1 MKGEKMETDIQ
12 DLMAWQKD
20 AERELRRE
28 AERLEEKGQQIG
40 GLMKVLEATE
50 EILAENS
57 SLRNELERKDG
68 EIDSLREALEQKDG
82 ETDALRE
89 ELEQKSRETES
100 LREELE
106 RKAKEMDELRRQL
119 QEASSQ
125 HQESDSRAQTMEIH
139 NHFEAGSN
147 SQVYNE
153 KVTGKF
159 TYPNDNSNNNNN
171 SSSNKSK
178 NKNKKNKKKEQKK
191 WKKRSRKA

>member
-1 MKGEKMETDIQ
+1 METDIQ

-28 AERLEEKGQQIG
+28 AERLEEKGQRIG

-68 EIDSLREALEQKDG
+68 EIDALS
-82 ETDALRE
+82 E

-106 RKAKEMDELRRQL
+106 RKAKEMNELRRQL

-159 TYPNDNSNNNNN
+159 TYPNDNNNNNNNNSNNNNN
-171 SSSNKSK
+171 NSNSSNKSK

>member
-20 AERELRRE
+20 AERELKRE
-28 AERLEEKGQQIG
+28 AERLEEKGQRIG

-68 EIDSLREALEQKDG
+68 EID
-82 ETDALRE
+82 ALRE

-106 RKAKEMDELRRQL
+106 QKAKEMDELRRQL

-159 TYPNDNSNNNNN
+159 TYPNNNNNNN
-171 SSSNKSK
+171 SNSSNNSSNSSNNSSNSNKS
-178 NKNKKNKKKEQKK
+178 KNKKNKKKEQKK
-191 WKKRSRKA
+191 WKKRIRKA

>member
-28 AERLEEKGQQIG
+28 AERLEEKGQRIG

-57 SLRNELERKDG
+57 SLREELERKDG
-68 EIDSLREALEQKDG
+68 EI
-82 ETDALRE
+82 DALRE

-106 RKAKEMDELRRQL
+106 QKAKEMDEFRRQL

-159 TYPNDNSNNNNN
+159 TYPNNNNNNN
-171 SSSNKSK
+171 SNSSNNSSNSNKS
-178 NKNKKNKKKEQKK
+178 KNKKNKKKEQKK

>member
-28 AERLEEKGQQIG
+28 AERLEEKGQRIG

-57 SLRNELERKDG
+57 SLRNELEQKDG
-68 EIDSLREALEQKDG
+68 EI
-82 ETDALRE
+82 DALRE
-89 ELEQKSRETES
+89 ELEQKDCETDA

-159 TYPNDNSNNNNN
+159 TYPNNNNNNN
-171 SSSNKSK
+171 SNSSNNSSNSNKS
-178 NKNKKNKKKEQKK
+178 KNKKNKKKEQKK

>member
-28 AERLEEKGQQIG
+28 AERLEEKGQRIG

-68 EIDSLREALEQKDG
+68 EIDALREELEQKDC

-89 ELEQKSRETES
+89 ELEQKV
-100 LREELE
+100 
-106 RKAKEMDELRRQL
+106 KEMDELRRQL

-159 TYPNDNSNNNNN
+159 TYPNNNNNNN
-171 SSSNKSK
+171 SNSSNNSSNSSSNSNSSNS

>member
-1 MKGEKMETDIQ
+1 
-12 DLMAWQKD
+12 MAWQKD
-20 AERELRRE
+20 AERELSRE
-28 AERLEEKGQQIG
+28 AERLEEKGQRIG

-68 EIDSLREALEQKDG
+68 EI
-82 ETDALRE
+82 DALRE

-159 TYPNDNSNNNNN
+159 TYPNNNNNNN
-171 SSSNKSK
+171 SNSSNNSSNSNKS
-178 NKNKKNKKKEQKK
+178 KNKKNKKKEQKK

>member
-20 AERELRRE
+20 AERELSRE
-28 AERLEEKGQQIG
+28 AERLEEKGQRIG

-57 SLRNELERKDG
+57 SLREELERKDG
-68 EIDSLREALEQKDG
+68 EIDGLREELEQKDC

-159 TYPNDNSNNNNN
+159 TYPNN
-171 SSSNKSK
+171 

>member
-20 AERELRRE
+20 AERELSRE
-28 AERLEEKGQQIG
+28 AERLEEKGQRIG

-57 SLRNELERKDG
+57 SLREELERKDG
-68 EIDSLREALEQKDG
+68 EIDALS
-82 ETDALRE
+82 E
-89 ELEQKSRETES
+89 ELEQKDCETDA

-125 HQESDSRAQTMEIH
+125 PRSQTAAHRRWRYTTTSRRAAIRRCT
-139 NHFEAGSN
+139 
-147 SQVYNE
+147 
-153 KVTGKF
+153 T
-159 TYPNDNSNNNNN
+159 
-171 SSSNKSK
+171 
-178 NKNKKNKKKEQKK
+178 
-191 WKKRSRKA
+191 KR

>member
-28 AERLEEKGQQIG
+28 AERLEEKGQRIG

-57 SLRNELERKDG
+57 SLREE
-68 EIDSLREALEQKDG
+68 LEQKDG
-82 ETDALRE
+82 EIDALRE
-89 ELEQKSRETES
+89 ELEQKSRETDA

-159 TYPNDNSNNNNN
+159 TYPNNNNNNN
-171 SSSNKSK
+171 SNSSNNSSNSNKS
-178 NKNKKNKKKEQKK
+178 KNKKNKKKEQKK

>member
-1 MKGEKMETDIQ
+1 M
-12 DLMAWQKD
+12 
-20 AERELRRE
+20 
-28 AERLEEKGQQIG
+28 
-40 GLMKVLEATE
+40 
-50 EILAENS
+50 
-57 SLRNELERKDG
+57 
-68 EIDSLREALEQKDG
+68 
-82 ETDALRE
+82 
-89 ELEQKSRETES
+89 
-100 LREELE
+100 
-106 RKAKEMDELRRQL
+106 RRQL

-159 TYPNDNSNNNNN
+159 TYPNNNNNN
-171 SSSNKSK
+171 SNSSNNSNNSSNNSNK

>member
-1 MKGEKMETDIQ
+1 
-12 DLMAWQKD
+12 MAWQKD
-20 AERELRRE
+20 AERELSRE
-28 AERLEEKGQQIG
+28 AERLEEKGQRIG

-57 SLRNELERKDG
+57 SLRNELEQKDG
-68 EIDSLREALEQKDG
+68 EI
-82 ETDALRE
+82 DALRE
-89 ELEQKSRETES
+89 ELEQKAKETES

-159 TYPNDNSNNNNN
+159 TYPNNNNNNN
-171 SSSNKSK
+171 SNSSNNSSNSNKS
-178 NKNKKNKKKEQKK
+178 KNKKNKKKEQKK

>member
-28 AERLEEKGQQIG
+28 AERLEEKGQRIG

-68 EIDSLREALEQKDG
+68 EIDALREELEQKDC

-89 ELEQKSRETES
+89 ELEQKV
-100 LREELE
+100 
-106 RKAKEMDELRRQL
+106 KEMDELRRQL

-159 TYPNDNSNNNNN
+159 TYPNNNNNNN
-171 SSSNKSK
+171 SNSSNNSSNSNKS
-178 NKNKKNKKKEQKK
+178 KNKKNKKKEQKK

>member
-28 AERLEEKGQQIG
+28 AERLEEKGQRIG

-57 SLRNELERKDG
+57 SLREELERKDG
-68 EIDSLREALEQKDG
+68 EID
-82 ETDALRE
+82 ALRE
-89 ELEQKSRETES
+89 ELEQKDCETDA

-159 TYPNDNSNNNNN
+159 TYPNNNNNNN
-171 SSSNKSK
+171 SNSSNNSSNNNSNKS
-178 NKNKKNKKKEQKK
+178 KNKKNKKKEQKK

>member
-1 MKGEKMETDIQ
+1 
-12 DLMAWQKD
+12 MAWQKD
-20 AERELRRE
+20 AERELSRE
-28 AERLEEKGQQIG
+28 AERLEEKGQRIG

-57 SLRNELERKDG
+57 SLRNELEQKDG
-68 EIDSLREALEQKDG
+68 EI
-82 ETDALRE
+82 DALRE
-89 ELEQKSRETES
+89 ELEQKAKETES

-106 RKAKEMDELRRQL
+106 QKAKEMDELRRQL

-159 TYPNDNSNNNNN
+159 TYPNNNNNNN
-171 SSSNKSK
+171 SNSSNNSSNSNKS
-178 NKNKKNKKKEQKK
+178 KNKKNKKKEQKK

>member
-28 AERLEEKGQQIG
+28 AERLEEKGQRIG

-68 EIDSLREALEQKDG
+68 EID
-82 ETDALRE
+82 ALRE
-89 ELEQKSRETES
+89 ELEQK
-100 LREELE
+100 
-106 RKAKEMDELRRQL
+106 AKETDELRRQL

-159 TYPNDNSNNNNN
+159 TYPNNNNNNN
-171 SSSNKSK
+171 SNSSNNSSNNNSNKSK

>member
-1 MKGEKMETDIQ
+1 MKGEKMETDIE
-12 DLMAWQKD
+12 DLMAWQND

-28 AERLEEKGQQIG
+28 AERLEEKGQRIG

-57 SLRNELERKDG
+57 SLREELER
-68 EIDSLREALEQKDG
+68 KDG

-89 ELEQKSRETES
+89 ELE
-100 LREELE
+100 
-106 RKAKEMDELRRQL
+106 RKAKETDELRRQL

-159 TYPNDNSNNNNN
+159 TYPN
-171 SSSNKSK
+171 
-178 NKNKKNKKKEQKK
+178 NKKNKKKEQKK

>member
-20 AERELRRE
+20 AERELSRE
-28 AERLEEKGQQIG
+28 AERLEEKGQRIG

-68 EIDSLREALEQKDG
+68 EID
-82 ETDALRE
+82 ALRE

-106 RKAKEMDELRRQL
+106 QKAKEMDELRRQL

-159 TYPNDNSNNNNN
+159 TYPNNNNNNN
-171 SSSNKSK
+171 SNSSNNSSNSNKS
-178 NKNKKNKKKEQKK
+178 KNKKNKKKEQKK

>member
-1 MKGEKMETDIQ
+1 
-12 DLMAWQKD
+12 MAWQND

-28 AERLEEKGQQIG
+28 AERLEEKGQRIG

-57 SLRNELERKDG
+57 SLREELERKDG
-68 EIDSLREALEQKDG
+68 EID
-82 ETDALRE
+82 ALRE
-89 ELEQKSRETES
+89 ELEQK
-100 LREELE
+100 
-106 RKAKEMDELRRQL
+106 AKETDELRRQL

-159 TYPNDNSNNNNN
+159 TYPNN
-171 SSSNKSK
+171 

>member
-1 MKGEKMETDIQ
+1 
-12 DLMAWQKD
+12 MAWQKD
-20 AERELRRE
+20 AERELSRE
-28 AERLEEKGQQIG
+28 AERLEEKGQRIG

-68 EIDSLREALEQKDG
+68 EID
-82 ETDALRE
+82 ALRE
-89 ELEQKSRETES
+89 ELEQKAKETES

-159 TYPNDNSNNNNN
+159 TYPNNNNNNN
-171 SSSNKSK
+171 SNSSNNSSNSNKSK

>member
-1 MKGEKMETDIQ
+1 
-12 DLMAWQKD
+12 MAWQND

-28 AERLEEKGQQIG
+28 AERLEEKGQRIG

-57 SLRNELERKDG
+57 SLREELERKDG
-68 EIDSLREALEQKDG
+68 EID
-82 ETDALRE
+82 ALRE
-89 ELEQKSRETES
+89 ELEQ
-100 LREELE
+100 
-106 RKAKEMDELRRQL
+106 KAKEMDELRRQL

-159 TYPNDNSNNNNN
+159 TYPNNN
-171 SSSNKSK
+171 K

-191 WKKRSRKA
+191 WKKRIRKA

>member
-20 AERELRRE
+20 AERELSRE
-28 AERLEEKGQQIG
+28 AERLEEKGQRIG

-68 EIDSLREALEQKDG
+68 EIDALREELEQKDC

-106 RKAKEMDELRRQL
+106 RKSKEMDELRRQL

-159 TYPNDNSNNNNN
+159 TYPN
-171 SSSNKSK
+171 
-178 NKNKKNKKKEQKK
+178 NKKNKKKEQKK
-191 WKKRSRKA
+191 WKKRIRKA

>member
-28 AERLEEKGQQIG
+28 AERLEEKGQRIG

-57 SLRNELERKDG
+57 SLREELERKDG
-68 EIDSLREALEQKDG
+68 EID
-82 ETDALRE
+82 ALRE
-89 ELEQKSRETES
+89 ELEQ
-100 LREELE
+100 
-106 RKAKEMDELRRQL
+106 KAKEMDELRRQL

-159 TYPNDNSNNNNN
+159 TYPNNNNNNN
-171 SSSNKSK
+171 SNSSNNSSNNNSNKS
-178 NKNKKNKKKEQKK
+178 KNKKNKKKEQKK

>member
-1 MKGEKMETDIQ
+1 
-12 DLMAWQKD
+12 MAWQND

-28 AERLEEKGQQIG
+28 AERLEEKGQRIG

-57 SLRNELERKDG
+57 SLRNELEQKDG
-68 EIDSLREALEQKDG
+68 EI
-82 ETDALRE
+82 DALRE
-89 ELEQKSRETES
+89 ELEQKSRETDA

-106 RKAKEMDELRRQL
+106 RKSKEMDELRRQL

-159 TYPNDNSNNNNN
+159 TYPNNNNNNN
-171 SSSNKSK
+171 SNSSNNSSNSNKS
-178 NKNKKNKKKEQKK
+178 KNKKNKKKEQKK
-191 WKKRSRKA
+191 WKKRIRKA

>member
-28 AERLEEKGQQIG
+28 AERLEEKGQRIG

-57 SLRNELERKDG
+57 SLREELERKDG
-68 EIDSLREALEQKDG
+68 EIDA
-82 ETDALRE
+82 
-89 ELEQKSRETES
+89 

-106 RKAKEMDELRRQL
+106 RKSKEMGELRRQL

-159 TYPNDNSNNNNN
+159 TYPN
-171 SSSNKSK
+171 
-178 NKNKKNKKKEQKK
+178 NKKNKKKEQKK

>member
-1 MKGEKMETDIQ
+1 
-12 DLMAWQKD
+12 
-20 AERELRRE
+20 
-28 AERLEEKGQQIG
+28 
-40 GLMKVLEATE
+40 
-50 EILAENS
+50 
-57 SLRNELERKDG
+57 
-68 EIDSLREALEQKDG
+68 
-82 ETDALRE
+82 
-89 ELEQKSRETES
+89 
-100 LREELE
+100 
-106 RKAKEMDELRRQL
+106 MDELRRQL

-159 TYPNDNSNNNNN
+159 TYPNN
-171 SSSNKSK
+171 

>member
-20 AERELRRE
+20 AERELSRE
-28 AERLEEKGQQIG
+28 AERLEEKGQRIG

-57 SLRNELERKDG
+57 SLREELERKDG
-68 EIDSLREALEQKDG
+68 EID
-82 ETDALRE
+82 ALRE
-89 ELEQKSRETES
+89 ELEQK
-100 LREELE
+100 
-106 RKAKEMDELRRQL
+106 AKETDELRRQL

-159 TYPNDNSNNNNN
+159 TYPNN
-171 SSSNKSK
+171 

-191 WKKRSRKA
+191 WKKRIRKA

>member
-1 MKGEKMETDIQ
+1 
-12 DLMAWQKD
+12 MAWQKD

-28 AERLEEKGQQIG
+28 AERLEEKGQRIG

-57 SLRNELERKDG
+57 SLREE
-68 EIDSLREALEQKDG
+68 LEQKDG
-82 ETDALRE
+82 EIDALRE
-89 ELEQKSRETES
+89 ELEQ
-100 LREELE
+100 
-106 RKAKEMDELRRQL
+106 KAKEMDELRRQL

-159 TYPNDNSNNNNN
+159 TYPNNNNNNN
-171 SSSNKSK
+171 SNSSNNSSNSNKS
-178 NKNKKNKKKEQKK
+178 KNKKNKKKEQKK

>member
-1 MKGEKMETDIQ
+1 
-12 DLMAWQKD
+12 MAWQKD

-28 AERLEEKGQQIG
+28 AERLEEKGQRIG

-57 SLRNELERKDG
+57 SLRNELERKDD
-68 EIDSLREALEQKDG
+68 EI
-82 ETDALRE
+82 DALRE
-89 ELEQKSRETES
+89 ELEQ
-100 LREELE
+100 
-106 RKAKEMDELRRQL
+106 KAKEMDELRRQL

-159 TYPNDNSNNNNN
+159 TYPNNNNNNN
-171 SSSNKSK
+171 SNSSNNSSNSNKS
-178 NKNKKNKKKEQKK
+178 KNKKNKKKEQKK

>member
-20 AERELRRE
+20 AERELSRE
-28 AERLEEKGQQIG
+28 AERLEEKGQRIG

-57 SLRNELERKDG
+57 SLR
-68 EIDSLREALEQKDG
+68 
-82 ETDALRE
+82 
-89 ELEQKSRETES
+89 
-100 LREELE
+100 EELE
-106 RKAKEMDELRRQL
+106 RKAKEMNELRRQL

-159 TYPNDNSNNNNN
+159 TYPNDNNNNNNNNSNNNNN
-171 SSSNKSK
+171 NSNSSNKSK

>member
-1 MKGEKMETDIQ
+1 VKGEKMETDIQ

-20 AERELRRE
+20 AERELSRE
-28 AERLEEKGQQIG
+28 AERLEEKGQRIG

-57 SLRNELERKDG
+57 SLREELERKDG
-68 EIDSLREALEQKDG
+68 EI
-82 ETDALRE
+82 DALRE

-159 TYPNDNSNNNNN
+159 TYPNNNNNNN
-171 SSSNKSK
+171 SNSSNNSSNSNKS
-178 NKNKKNKKKEQKK
+178 KNKKNKKKEQKK
-191 WKKRSRKA
+191 WKKRIRKA